1 MHGEELSSVKQST
14 ASVPT
19 PQSSSI
25 KRLVP
30 VPLLIM
36 VAGGLYLTDRTLFAS
51 IAFFLALFIGSILF
65 ALRTQRH
72 PLQQQIVTGS
82 TSTLSIATVEATP
95 VGTSHKLPV
104 PPPFSAAQHESQF
117 TDSRHFD
124 LPASQPIDF
133 NLRTTVE
140 ETVSRFT
147 VTAKERG
154 IELSCLFSSDSPTP
168 FRGDPGDI
176 RLILMNLIDYAL
188 SSVTH
193 GEVTVRGG
201 ITQQTSTHATFR
213 FSVSVLH
220 STLLSSGG
228 LPLMPTAAENRGPA
242 VSFLHQEDAIAL
254 SKQLVKTFGGQLEV
268 EKTPD
273 VDTTIWFTLTLEK
286 QPPKMFSDPSPRA
299 SLSGTRVL
307 LVGNDFPLSDEDVLR
322 WGLRSHRVSRCSHA
336 WSMLTMAARQDQTY
350 DVVLIHCQ
358 DLEADA
364 LDFATRARTT
374 EALAALRLIFIAT
387 NGKKGDARLIRQAG
401 YDAYLT
407 YPVSPS
413 LLFECLA
420 SVLGQVPQS
429 PGSDLPLVTRYTL
442 AEARTRGRSR
452 ILIVNSSLPE
462 QKHAVRL
469 VEELGYRA
477 DIAPTAREAIEAHAR
492 LPYVAVLLPTQM
504 PGIDG
509 VAAATQI
516 RRHDHQEGVHTPLIG
531 VLQSPGD
538 DARAQCLAAGMDIFV
553 TKPLFLESL
562 KAMVDYCCSLVG
574 RQQTALAEAP
584 TTEPE
589 AVEINFRE
597 ALARIEGDTALF
609 DEMAVLFFEEYP
621 KALIKMREA
630 ITRQDGQALAY
641 SANAL
646 KGALGNFAA
655 TKAIDTTL
663 RLELMGRHGDL
674 ALAHPTLADLEKQLM
689 RLCVL
694 LTDFRLHAVA

>member
-1 MHGEELSSVKQST
+1 MHGEEVSSIKQST
-14 ASVPT
+14 AAVPT
-19 PQSSSI
+19 RQSLSI
-25 KRLVP
+25 KWLVP
-30 VPLLIM
+30 APILIM
-36 VAGGLYLTDRTLFAS
+36 VAGGLYLTDMTLFAS
-51 IAFFLALFIGSILF
+51 LTFFLALFIGSIPF
-65 ALRTQRH
+65 ALRTQRR
-72 PLQQQIVTGS
+72 PPQKQIVTNS
-82 TSTLSIATVEATP
+82 TPTPSVATVEATP

-104 PPPFSAAQHESQF
+104 PLPFSTAQPEIQS
-117 TDSRHFD
+117 TDFRRFD
-124 LPASQPIDF
+124 LSASQPIDF

-213 FSVSVLH
+213 FSVSILH
-220 STLLSSGG
+220 SPLLSSGG
-228 LPLMPTAAENRGPA
+228 SPLMPSAAENREPA
-242 VSFLHQEDAIAL
+242 VSFLHQEGAIAI

-286 QPPKMFSDPSPRA
+286 QPPQVFSDSPPRA

-307 LVGNDFPLSDEDVLR
+307 LVGNDFSLSDEDVLR
-322 WGLRSHRVSRCSHA
+322 WGLTSHRVSCCSHA
-336 WSMLTMAARQDQTY
+336 WSMLTTAARLDQAY

-358 DLEADA
+358 ELEADA

-387 NGKKGDARLIRQAG
+387 SGKKGDARLIRQAG

-413 LLFECLA
+413 LFFECLA
-420 SVLGQVPQS
+420 SVLGQAPQS
-429 PGSDLPLVTRYTL
+429 PGVDLPLVTRYTL

-452 ILIVNSSLPE
+452 ILIVNSSLSE

-469 VEELGYRA
+469 VEALGYRA
-477 DIAPTAREAIEAHAR
+477 DIALTAREAIEAHAR

-516 RRHDHQEGVHTPLIG
+516 RQHDHQEGMHTPLIG

-538 DARAQCLAAGMDIFV
+538 DARAQCLAAGMDIVV
-553 TKPLFLESL
+553 TKPLLLENL
-562 KAMVDYCCSLVG
+562 KATVDYCCSLAG
-574 RQQTALAEAP
+574 GQQTALAEAS
-584 TTEPE
+584 TTEQEPLE
-589 AVEINFRE
+589 VNFRE

-609 DEMAVLFFEEYP
+609 DDMSLLFFEEYP
-621 KALIKMREA
+621 KALIK
-630 ITRQDGQALAY
+630 
-641 SANAL
+641 
-646 KGALGNFAA
+646 
-655 TKAIDTTL
+655 L
-663 RLELMGRHGDL
+663 R
-674 ALAHPTLADLEKQLM
+674 
-689 RLCVL
+689 
-694 LTDFRLHAVA
+694 